1 MDNADSKLEACDA
14 SVCDVIWTSG
24 GGVLIQDICWLLIM
38 PLFQAAFEGLH
49 KKVCNLWRSQTSDGA
64 WVVYR
69 PAGKA
74 GKDTL
79 PTTAT
84 VEINNSSAIQSIN
97 SGKNLKLKFP
107 KE

>member
-1 MDNADSKLEACDA
+1 MKAY
-14 SVCDVIWTSG
+14 
-24 GGVLIQDICWLLIM
+24 
-38 PLFQAAFEGLH
+38 
-49 KKVCNLWRSQTSDGA
+49 RYDGT

-84 VEINNSSAIQSIN
+84 VELSSSRIIKSIRN
-97 SGKNLKLKFP
+97 DKKGKLKLKFP

>member
-1 MDNADSKLEACDA
+1 TW
-14 SVCDVIWTSG
+14 VI
-24 GGVLIQDICWLLIM
+24 
-38 PLFQAAFEGLH
+38 
-49 KKVCNLWRSQTSDGA
+49 
-64 WVVYR
+64 YR

-84 VEINNSSAIQSIN
+84 VEVNS
-97 SGKNLKLKFP
+97 KNIKGANKNAQLKLKFP

>member
-1 MDNADSKLEACDA
+1 MLTN
-14 SVCDVIWTSG
+14 T
-24 GGVLIQDICWLLIM
+24 
-38 PLFQAAFEGLH
+38 
-49 KKVCNLWRSQTSDGA
+49 GA

>member
-1 MDNADSKLEACDA
+1 MA
-14 SVCDVIWTSG
+14 I
-24 GGVLIQDICWLLIM
+24 IQA
-38 PLFQAAFEGLH
+38 P
-49 KKVCNLWRSQTSDGA
+49 DGT

-84 VEINNSSAIQSIN
+84 VELNSTPIKRINNDEH
-97 SGKNLKLKFP
+97 LKLKFP
-107 KE
+107 LKE